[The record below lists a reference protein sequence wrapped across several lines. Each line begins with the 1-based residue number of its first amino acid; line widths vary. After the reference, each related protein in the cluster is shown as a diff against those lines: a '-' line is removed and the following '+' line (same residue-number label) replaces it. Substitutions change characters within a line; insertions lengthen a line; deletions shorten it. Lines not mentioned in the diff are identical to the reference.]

1 VLRLVTD
8 AVTADTAETIF
19 HRPGTASSVTRA
31 QNHQNATMDK
41 PAAQDAAAPVR
52 IIPAQISPVTA
63 GMEQDRQH
71 GKHVILKLN
80 QEPVHVH
87 GVVKVIR
94 MDVQKPVQKMELKPD
109 HATVPVDGIHGAHA
123 VFLANKMKD

>member
-1 VLRLVTD
+1 MVRISAT
-8 AVTADTAETIF
+8 TADTAETAPI
-19 HRPGTASSVTRA
+19 RPGTVNSVIRA
-31 QNHQNATMDK
+31 HGVLNVIMEKQAV
-41 PAAQDAAAPVR
+41 QDVIVR
-52 IIPAQISPVTA
+52 VSGRQAMISPVTA
-63 GMEQDRQH
+63 EMEKDRQH

-123 VFLANKMKD
+123 VFLANNMKD